1 MSSSSLSFSSSS
13 SSSNFKV
20 LIVGGGVGGLTA
32 ALSLAKAGI
41 DYIVL
46 EGRPDFAPTLGAS
59 IGIHAS
65 GLRVLDQLGVVDSI
79 EKVTEPVGKGIIH
92 RKDGSE
98 HLKLNIFEQIG
109 AIFGYKFTFTTRQLL
124 LQLMYDAV
132 PDKSKLLPNK
142 KVKVIQETKDGVI
155 IETTDG
161 AVYKGDMV
169 IGADGVHSIVR
180 DHIFNAIGEEKALK
194 EKKRMTATYS
204 CIYGISDPVPG
215 IQTGENHVVFRNGS
229 SFLVATGK
237 GGIVYWFLF
246 EKMEKTYQY
255 NEIPRFSE
263 QDTDATARK
272 YMDSQVTGKVTFGDI
287 YARCQSAIKVPLE
300 EALYKHWHHGR
311 CVLVGDSVHKMTPNV
326 GQGGNSAIESVAVLI
341 NELKH
346 TLDTQQLSTRHPTE
360 QQLTATFERYQKKR
374 EKRVKSILKFANNTT
389 RQQALEGPV
398 DKFMALYL
406 PKIVGS
412 SVLVKLMVK
421 QLTGSPYLD
430 FVDKPKRSLVK

>member
-1 MSSSSLSFSSSS
+1 MSSSSLSSSSSS

-59 IGIHAS
+59 IGMQPS
-65 GLRVLDQLGVVDSI
+65 GLRVLDQLGIVESI
-79 EKVTEPVGKGIIH
+79 EKVTVPADQGVIH
-92 RKDGSE
+92 RKDGSV
-98 HLKLNIFEQIG
+98 HLKLMLERINT
-109 AIFGYKFTFTTRQLL
+109 IFGYYFTFTTRQLL

-142 KVKVIQETKDGVI
+142 KVKVIQDTKDGVI

-161 AVYKGDMV
+161 AMYKGDMV

-215 IQTGENHVVFRNGS
+215 IQPGENHIVFRNGS
-229 SFLVATGK
+229 SFLIASGK
-237 GGIVYWFLF
+237 GGIAYWFLF
-246 EKMEKTYQY
+246 EKMERTYQY
-255 NEIPRFSE
+255 NEIPRFSA
-263 QDTDATARK
+263 QDTDAAARK

-311 CVLVGDSVHKMTPNV
+311 CVLVGDAVHKMTPNG
-326 GQGGNSAIESVAVLI
+326 GQGGNSAIESVAVLT
-341 NELKH
+341 NELKRM
-346 TLDTQQLSTRHPTE
+346 LDAQQLSTRHPTK
-360 QQLTATFERYQKKR
+360 QQLAATFERYQKKR
-374 EKRVKSILKFANNTT
+374 EKRVKSILKFANNMT
-389 RQQALEGPV
+389 RQHALEGPV
-398 DKFMALYL
+398 DKFMALYV
-406 PKIVGS
+406 PKVVGPG
-412 SVLVKLMVK
+412 VIVKLMAK